1 MKQQMDRY
9 LREEEERTRED
20 NRRLAEFARRK
31 QALDAAKQQKYRF
44 RLRFLCF
51 SLPASQC

>member
-1 MKQQMDRY
+1 MERY

-31 QALDAAKQQKYRF
+31 QALDAAKQQKHRF
-44 RLRFLCF
+44 RLAVLVVGCIT
-51 SLPASQC
+51 C